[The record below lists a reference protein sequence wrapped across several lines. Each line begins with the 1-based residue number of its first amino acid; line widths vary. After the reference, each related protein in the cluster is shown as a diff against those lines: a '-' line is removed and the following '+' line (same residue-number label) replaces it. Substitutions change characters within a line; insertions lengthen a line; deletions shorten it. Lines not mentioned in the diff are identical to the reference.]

1 MKQNQMGTS
10 TKPSIERLLAKK
22 SYLTLLLFSLC
33 SALILTWITLGNFE
47 KILLPQVLAKSNV
60 IASSVRTTVEDA
72 IKLGIPYDSLVGMSD
87 FLADTLNENP
97 EIAYIKVQRDGGIEY
112 SQSRGNTTDKDPS
125 GIVVDQIE
133 ASGSAP
139 RVIVGVRASY
149 IQEKL
154 HIMFGDAAVVSLVAL
169 IAGLEIALFFSARW
183 VLRPIDTWRAMIQG
197 LQSGETQRDLK
208 KPEYGPFADLVRISN
223 EKIASLRSQ
232 MGIKHHLDVIVREWY
247 EPQARDVRIALFL
260 FVFSEE
266 LLRSFFPLY
275 IKSMVDATSQLS
287 AQLAISAPMMAY
299 MLVAGI
305 GTLFGSGL
313 VDRLGLR
320 RAFGLSV
327 VLSSISLIGLAFAHS
342 LVEIIVWRSVS
353 AMGYAVA
360 TIACQVYIART
371 ASSGAANVR
380 GLSTFVAAVTAACIC
395 GAPIGAV
402 IAEILG
408 QSAALLF
415 ACVVCMI
422 SWLFFK
428 GVSLPKEVSNESSAP
443 ETGGVTAGFGA
454 LLKNKHMQL
463 AMWCG
468 VMPGK
473 LMMAGMLFY
482 ITPLLLQQFQ
492 LSQASIGQFFI
503 LYYVLLS
510 AGNAIISRVDL
521 EIKTKIRLVVT
532 GGFLSG
538 AGALTMYWF
547 NTPFALAVAIIS
559 FGLGQSMLLTPITSV
574 VLHIAKVE
582 LPAVQSSRALAL
594 SRSFE
599 RVGGIL
605 GAGLAAV
612 FSAYMGYRDAA
623 VVLGII
629 VIILGMGTI
638 PLLRSAAHKVVTA

>member
-1 MKQNQMGTS
+1 MQTSMGKS
-10 TKPSIERLLAKK
+10 IKPSIERLLARK

-33 SALILTWITLGNFE
+33 SALILTWLTLGNFE

-60 IASSVRTTVEDA
+60 IASSVRTTVADA
-72 IKLGIPYDSLVGMSD
+72 IKLGIPYDSLVGMND

-97 EIAYIKVQRDGGIEY
+97 EIAYIKVQRDGGKEY
-112 SQSRGNTTDKDPS
+112 AQSRTDSSDNAPN

-133 ASGSAP
+133 ASETAP

-197 LQSGETQRDLK
+197 LQTGQTQRDLK

-232 MGIKHHLDVIVREWY
+232 MGIKHHLDVIVHEWY
-247 EPQARDVRIALFL
+247 EPKARDVRIALFL

-299 MLVAGI
+299 MLVAGV

-313 VDRLGLR
+313 VEKLGLR
-320 RAFGLSV
+320 RAFGFSV
-327 VLSSISLIGLAFAHS
+327 ILSSISLIGLAFAHS
-342 LVEIIVWRSVS
+342 LVEIIVWRCAA

-371 ASSGAANVR
+371 ATSGAASVR

-408 QSAALLF
+408 QSSALLF
-415 ACVVCMI
+415 ACAVCML
-422 SWLFFK
+422 SWMFFK
-428 GVSLPKEVSNESSAP
+428 GVSLPTGSSKDIP
-443 ETGGVTAGFGA
+443 EEDAGGVTAGFGV
-454 LLKNKHMQL
+454 LLKNKSMQL

-482 ITPLLLQQFQ
+482 ITPLLLQQYQ

-521 EIKTKIRLVVT
+521 GIHTKIRLVVI
-532 GGFLSG
+532 GGFFSG

-547 NTPFALAVAIIS
+547 NSPLALAFAIIT
-559 FGLGQSMLLTPITSV
+559 FGLGQSMLLTPITAV
-574 VLHIAKVE
+574 ILDIVKTE
-582 LPAVQSSRALAL
+582 MPAVDASRALAL

-599 RVGGIL
+599 RVGGII

-612 FSAYMGYRDAA
+612 FSAYMGYREAA
-623 VVLGII
+623 VILGVVVI
-629 VIILGMGTI
+629 VIGLGTV
-638 PLLRSAAHKVVTA
+638 PLLWSSAKKVVKA